1 MLKKRHLKIVLAG
14 EGGQGV
20 QSVAEIIAEAAFRN
34 GYQAL
39 YIPSFGV
46 EQRGGVSLAF
56 VQISQEAIGAP
67 IFRTADIAGALSR
80 RAVKKVDQYLGEYT
94 WLLYDTS
101 LEDEV
106 KDTYPHVRCLIGIS
120 ALRVAQEEMHPR
132 VFNVIIL
139 GALWRLID
147 FLPREAVEAALERQL
162 GHKFAQ
168 DPSLKELNYRA
179 LERGRE
185 LCAGQL

>member
-1 MLKKRHLKIVLAG
+1 MLKKRHVKIVLTG

-20 QSVAEIIAEAAFRN
+20 QSVAEIIAEAAFRS

-56 VQISQEAIGAP
+56 VQISEKAIGAP

-80 RAVKKVDQYLGEYT
+80 RAVKKVGQYLGEGT
-94 WLLYDTS
+94 WLLYDAS
-101 LEDEV
+101 LEEEV
-106 KDTYPHVRCLIGIS
+106 KDTYPHLSHQVGIP
-120 ALRVAQEEMHPR
+120 ALRVVQEGMHPR
-132 VFNVIIL
+132 VFNIIIL
-139 GALWRLID
+139 GALLHLMG
-147 FLPREAVEAALERQL
+147 FLPREGVEAALESQL

-168 DPSLKELNYRA
+168 DPSLRELNYRA